1 MTDGKITKPELSAM
15 ITTFHKEASVL
26 VDKATMLDDIYPTA
40 IYAIHKQL
48 RHLDSII
55 IEIHRHIIHPDD
67 ETKPLLITQPMVAFE
82 CVRCERRVYI
92 PKASYRNWDRVGP
105 KCSWCSEVSR
115 MSEIEFKRRDK
126 YDEGLLMI
134 VEMHGKNDVREE

>member
-55 IEIHRHIIHPDD
+55 IC
-67 ETKPLLITQPMVAFE
+67 LLYTSPS
-82 CVRCERRVYI
+82 
-92 PKASYRNWDRVGP
+92 P
-105 KCSWCSEVSR
+105 
-115 MSEIEFKRRDK
+115 RD
-126 YDEGLLMI
+126 
-134 VEMHGKNDVREE
+134 